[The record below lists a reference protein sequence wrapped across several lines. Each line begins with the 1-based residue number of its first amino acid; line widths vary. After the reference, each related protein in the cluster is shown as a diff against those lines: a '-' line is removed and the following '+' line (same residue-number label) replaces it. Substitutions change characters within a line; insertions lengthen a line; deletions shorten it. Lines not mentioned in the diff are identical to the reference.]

1 MRVDRRQARLID
13 ALARLGFVVG
23 GLGFVSVLAII
34 TGFNV
39 FNRLWLALLVAILL
53 FTTGCWLTG
62 LACARVSRPSPAA
75 PASSAKKTAV
85 AARRRPHELALLTL
99 ITLLFIG
106 GYVATA
112 YLAARSSAAIVATC
126 VANFTR
132 TLAANEQENGL
143 GYLAPPVCRC
153 ISQRFLAKNGV
164 IRLAL
169 FSSRWMSS
177 TAYLAVTDVE
187 QLACLN
193 RFLKSAHPSSGVIP
207 PTGTEDRRP

>member
-75 PASSAKKTAV
+75 PASSAKKTAPV
-85 AARRRPHELALLTL
+85 AHRRPHELALLTL

-132 TLAANEQENGL
+132 ILAANELENRL
-143 GYLAPPVCRC
+143 GYLAPPVCQC
-153 ISQRFLAKNGV
+153 ISQRFVAKNGV

-187 QLACLN
+187 QMACLN
-193 RFLKSAHPSSGVIP
+193 RFLKNDHSPSGVIP